1 MLVDVSNIIVSKD
14 RGRKEFK
21 NLPEMMESIK
31 KYGLLHPPVVIPT
44 DKEGKYKLVAGERRY
59 RSCCLL
65 GLKQISVTLRKD
77 LTKLQEKE
85 IELEE
90 NIARE
95 NLSWPE
101 QIELYRQ
108 IDNLKRDLYGS
119 KMQGDSKGDG
129 WNTQKTA
136 DMLDMDRSHLAKQIN
151 FAKLLKEKPDLKEKL
166 NGLPLTIAMRKAKMI
181 LDAEKMERLS
191 KNKKASSEIK
201 LGNCIELLK
210 ELEDESVD
218 LLLTDIPYGLDAIN
232 LKGNN
237 YKGLVK
243 DQENSCYSE
252 VYKLMQAIKKDL
264 GRVLKPSAHFYVFHS
279 IDQYNYLQ
287 SILIGAG
294 LDPDPV
300 PIIWDKTRT
309 TAPFRGY
316 SYAPCYEICSFGHKP
331 PKTKM
336 LSQACKSL
344 VQVKSPSVKEKI
356 HVFQKP
362 VELLEYFI
370 KQSTNIGDLVL
381 DPFAGSGS
389 TILAAK
395 KCGRRGLGFEVN
407 KDNYL
412 MARKA
417 IERAEK
423 HLQAQVEALS

>member
-1 MLVDVSNIIVSKD
+1 MLVDVSNIIVAKD

-21 NLPEMMESIK
+21 NLSELMESIT
-31 KYGLLHPPVVIPT
+31 KYGLLHPPVVIPA
-44 DKEGKYKLVAGERRY
+44 DEKGKYKLVAGERRY

-65 GLKQISVTLRKD
+65 GLKQIPVTLRKD
-77 LTKLQEKE
+77 LSELQEKE

-108 IDNLKRDLYGS
+108 IDALKRKLYGD

-129 WNTQKTA
+129 WNIQKTA
-136 DMLDMDRSHLAKQIN
+136 DMLNMDRSHLTKQIN

-181 LDAEKMERLS
+181 LEAENLERI
-191 KNKKASSEIK
+191 NKDKTVSLEIK

-210 ELEDESVD
+210 ELEDGSVD
-218 LLLTDIPYGLDAIN
+218 LLLTDIPYGVEAIN
-232 LKGNN
+232 IKSNN

-252 VYKLMQAIKKDL
+252 VYQLIQAIKDDAV
-264 GRVLKPSAHFYVFHS
+264 RVLKPSAHFYIFHS
-279 IDQYNYLQ
+279 IDQYSYIQ

-294 LDPDPV
+294 LLPDPV
-300 PIIWDKTRT
+300 PLIWDKTRT

-316 SYAPCYEICSFGHKP
+316 FYASCYEMCTFGHKP
-331 PKTKM
+331 PRTKM
-336 LSQACKSL
+336 LSQPCKSII
-344 VQVKSPSVKEKI
+344 QMKTPSVSEKI

-370 KQSTNIGDLVL
+370 KQSTNMGDLVL

-407 KDNYL
+407 KENYL
-412 MARKA
+412 RARKA
-417 IERAEK
+417 IEGADE
-423 HLQAQVEALS
+423 HLQAQIEALS